1 MKNLAILLFSLLS
14 CPVLAQQIQR
24 INPPGLFVSKD
35 YTNVVT
41 AQGGRTVYM
50 SGQISANAKGELLH
64 EGDLRA
70 QAKQA
75 CENLKL
81 ALAAAGATFDD
92 VVKTTTFVVNSDA
105 EKVEIVRQVWSQY
118 STAPYPL
125 ANTYVGVQ
133 ALYDKEVLIE
143 IEAIAVVKE
152 TARKPR

>member
-1 MKNLAILLFSLLS
+1 MKNVTLLLFLLLS

-24 INPPGLFVSKD
+24 INPPGLSVSKD
-35 YTNVVT
+35 YTQIVT
-41 AQGGRTVYM
+41 AQGGRTVYI

-64 EGDLRA
+64 QGDLRA

-75 CENLKL
+75 CENLKI
-81 ALAAAGATFDD
+81 ALAAVGATFED
-92 VVKTTTFVVNSDA
+92 VVKTSTFVVNSDA

-125 ANTYVGVQ
+125 INTYIGVQ

-143 IEAIAVVKE
+143 IDAIAVVKE
-152 TARKPR
+152 TARPRR